1 VFEPYLCSSPDDA
14 NSEKV
19 AENGSGGFMS
29 DLTFIG
35 GAIGI
40 RMLSY

>member
-1 VFEPYLCSSPDDA
+1 MII
-14 NSEKV
+14 V
-19 AENGSGGFMS
+19 AENGSGGWMS

-40 RMLSY
+40 RCKSFEIVLLNVPS